1 MKITDKR
8 NVDAGVSITITDI
21 PCGTYFTGRCD
32 SMGINEDDIHL
43 RYYDGVLVVDDP
55 AGNWDVESTK
65 DQFIDNYQPLDVEL
79 IIHGPLSV

>member
-8 NVDAGVSITITDI
+8 KGDTGVSITVGDI

-32 SMGINEDDIHL
+32 FMGIDEDSIHL
-43 RYYDGVLVVDDP
+43 RYYDGILVVDNP
-55 AGNWDVESTK
+55 ECNWDVEGLE
-65 DQFIDNYQPLDVEL
+65 DQPIDNYQPLDVEL